1 MGPVSVYRAGAVGAG
16 SAHLFGG
23 GAPASDLTHAAW
35 LGWLPLALV
44 DWAGPDIA
52 EAGDTWLTDPPG
64 RSKSGPVVPGDVVT
78 VDDAAGELLAR
89 RERGL
94 ETYTA
99 CPGDFAL
106 GGRLSDSLVAVSV
119 SGDIAV
125 QVVRL
130 WTAHETWVASVGV
143 RDRDESQLG
152 DGCQLC
158 PRGASPAGQSRGR
171 SLRGLQEAQLRLHL
185 LLEAAVRIGVFD
197 PASSSGS
204 SRRRGLRRM
213 PKC

>member
-23 GAPASDLTHAAW
+23 EASASNLTHAAW

-52 EAGDTWLTDPPG
+52 VAGDAWLTGAPG
-64 RSKSGPVVPGDVVT
+64 RSESGPVVPGDVVT

-89 RERGL
+89 RECGL

-99 CPGDFAL
+99 SPGDFTL

-119 SGDIAV
+119 SDGIAV

-130 WTAHETWVASVGV
+130 WTAHEAWVASVGV

-152 DGCQLC
+152 DGGKLR
-158 PRGASPAGQSRGR
+158 PRGASPAGQTCGR
-171 SLRGLQEAQLRLHL
+171 SVRGLQEAQLRLHL
-185 LLEAAVRIGVFD
+185 LLDAVVRIGVFD

-204 SRRRGLRRM
+204 SRRRRLG
-213 PKC
+213 

>member
-1 MGPVSVYRAGAVGAG
+1 MSPVSVYRVGVE

-23 GAPASDLTHAAW
+23 EACDSDLTHAAW

-52 EAGDTWLTDPPG
+52 VAGDTWLTDPPG

-89 RERGL
+89 RECGL
-94 ETYTA
+94 DTYTA
-99 CPGDFAL
+99 RPRDFTL
-106 GGRLSDSLVAVSV
+106 RGRLSDSLVAVSV

-130 WTAHETWVASVGV
+130 WTAHDAWVAPVGV
-143 RDRDESQLG
+143 RDRGESQLG
-152 DGCQLC
+152 DGGRVGPLGDSSSG
-158 PRGASPAGQSRGR
+158 RGCGR
-171 SLRGLQEAQLRLHL
+171 VAPELQAAQLRLHL
-185 LLEAAVRIGVFD
+185 LLKAAVRIRVFD
-197 PASSSGS
+197 PVAAS
-204 SRRRGLRRM
+204 R
-213 PKC
+213 